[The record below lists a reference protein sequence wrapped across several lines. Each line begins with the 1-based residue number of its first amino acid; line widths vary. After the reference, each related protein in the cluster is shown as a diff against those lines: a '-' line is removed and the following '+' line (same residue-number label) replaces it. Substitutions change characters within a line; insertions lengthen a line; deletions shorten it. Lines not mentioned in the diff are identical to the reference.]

1 MKNKKNN
8 QAGISGG
15 LLGAIAGIA
24 LVAAT
29 GGLGA
34 IGYAVGVGAA
44 PVAGLAAGASIA
56 TVTFSTASIAAG
68 GLVVGAAG
76 YGIGSLFDSNGNPID
91 PNQTTCDPTKQDCSG
106 AAAAD
111 PGAAAAADPTNNPDY
126 CLAVV
131 QHLSAISNAT
141 VGIDD
146 ETTKTQRELE
156 IAKLALARATGA
168 STATSTTNATSTVS
182 TDTLAN
188 LAPLAV
194 SVSPNILHVGDSAT
208 FYVTINNSINTY
220 SLDLYK
226 DGQLAGTLAGNQTV
240 LGSSR
245 PVTLKFPFAVTSGT
259 PIANF
264 EARVYSPSNPSVYA
278 STSFAVVPTTTALV
292 NQYGAIPNNVAVQN
306 VAQSANFTSP
316 FAYAKVKR
324 NSTVTVSWSFTGNP
338 EGNIDIYANAKCVRK
353 LNVCSSYNISNPTN
367 ACTVIK
373 SSCKSGPTVKIPI
386 ATNVKISNQSMKW
399 KVPSKIVDKQ
409 AVIYAEQNGKKIGT
423 GQSFYVS
430 Y

>member
-15 LLGAIAGIA
+15 LIGAIAGIA
-24 LVAAT
+24 LIAAT

-34 IGYAVGVGAA
+34 LGVAVG
-44 PVAGLAAGASIA
+44 AGLPTAGIAGISAVSYGVGSIA
-56 TVTFSTASIAAG
+56 VG
-68 GLVVGAAG
+68 GLVAGAAG
-76 YGIGSLFDSNGNPID
+76 YGIGSMFDSNGNPID

-106 AAAAD
+106 GVAAD
-111 PGAAAAADPTNNPDY
+111 PGAEAAADPTNNPDY

-146 ETTKTQRELE
+146 ETAKTQRELE
-156 IAKLALARATGA
+156 IAKLALSRATGA
-168 STATSTTNATSTVS
+168 STATSTGSATTTVS
-182 TDTLAN
+182 ASTLAN

-194 SVSPNILHVGDSAT
+194 SVSPNVLHIGDSAT

-245 PVTLKFPFAVTSGT
+245 PVTLKFPFSVTPST
-259 PIANF
+259 SFASF

-278 STSFAVVPTTTALV
+278 STSFTVVPNTVAVV
-292 NQYGAIPNNVAVQN
+292 NQYGTTPNNSASQN
-306 VAQSANFTSP
+306 VAQSIKFTTP

-324 NSTVTVSWSFTGNP
+324 NENITISWSFAGNP
-338 EGNIDIYANAKCVRK
+338 EGNINIYANAKCVRK
-353 LNVCSSYNISNPTN
+353 LNVCSSYNISNPTK